1 MHYLS
6 HPYNCVLGLMR
17 CSVSIVWHMAEGPW
31 ELEQIKEATYTRKR
45 FKWWKKAPKY
55 FEEHQ
60 QSKCNTIA
68 TVYHVVG
75 PKCKDIA
82 ELMRENLNVERAK
95 ERYLLDVRAWDIWMV
110 REFHCKVTRVRTIL
124 RNWWFFLEQRTK
136 TYEITWISHLEINK
150 LVMIFR
156 MSF

>member
-75 PKCKDIA
+75 PRCKDIA

-95 ERYLLDVRAWDIWMV
+95 ERYLLDVRAWDIWMGTGYSTA
-110 REFHCKVTRVRTIL
+110 RSQGWGQFYATDGSSWSKGRKHMRS
-124 RNWWFFLEQRTK
+124 LE
-136 TYEITWISHLEINK
+136 
-150 LVMIFR
+150 
-156 MSF
+156 